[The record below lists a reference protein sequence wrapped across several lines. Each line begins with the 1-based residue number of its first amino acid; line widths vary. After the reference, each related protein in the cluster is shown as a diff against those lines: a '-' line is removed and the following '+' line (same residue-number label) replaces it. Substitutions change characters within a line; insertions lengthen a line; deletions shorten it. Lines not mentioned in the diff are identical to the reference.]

1 MNQDLLERLPLAPS
15 WSLAVGQAGKYA
27 IWAAIAFFAI
37 AVLGYIL
44 SPKIK
49 ALAKV
54 ANVSFVFGSV
64 GLAAAFGCL
73 ITLFVK
79 NQFQFEY
86 IFARADVHTDLKY
99 KVAGVWSGQQ
109 GSFLLW
115 GVCSAIFGV
124 LALPGA
130 GPYRRW
136 FGATY
141 ALFLGSIAGIL
152 AYETPFNLIKEV
164 VEANHVHMPATGNG
178 MTPSLQNYWI
188 VIHPPTIFLGFGA
201 LTVMF
206 AYAVAAMANGDV
218 KGWAQRVRPWSLVS
232 LGILALGICMG
243 GFWAYETLGWGG
255 FWMWDPV
262 ENASFVPWLLLAA
275 FVHGII
281 VQVTRSRWHG
291 TNLWLAAAPFLAFLY
306 GTFLTRSGSLGDT
319 SVHSFANM
327 DRAALNILKGVMA
340 VCFLGFLALYLFK
353 GRRLAL
359 EANKPLEKVG
369 ALHREK
375 LYGAGTMFLSLFG
388 LVLSIGMSWPMFMAM
403 ANRSVARIEEP
414 AYHKVIFWFFL
425 PIILLMAVGP
435 FVPWRGLEKKSLAE
449 ESKDDSQ
456 KRTVSRFFRGL
467 SVWRLFTDRF
477 IGPRFTNVITGGIF
491 ITGVTA
497 LLLRSPSWGIS
508 ALGGATI
515 PMPFGMR
522 ISTPAWIIFLLLLCA
537 IAAVANLWRL
547 GETLKRSR
555 SSAGAFLSHFG
566 LATLLAG
573 LIISRGFE
581 QKEQIIING
590 TKPASALGYT
600 MVVKELTGT
609 SLQDRDSKL
618 VMEVTDPTGHKF
630 EARPG
635 LFYNRNMNTGQED
648 PFTWPH
654 IERGLGHDV
663 YLALHAPIMYA
674 WEGDGQWFKVG
685 ESQTLQG
692 ITVKYEKMSMTGEPG
707 TPSAKFFAHLK
718 VSVEGQTYEATPS
731 LSGEL
736 IPDMPFV
743 GPDLRVAMLSMDA
756 KDKSVR
762 LQMIFSQPL
771 YPVTMFTKPLTGL
784 VWGGTGILFLGG
796 LLSAW
801 ARRRPRTADVEEEE
815 PNPLEPTPANKPISK
830 DAPVPAT

>member
-1 MNQDLLERLPLAPS
+1 MNEELLERLPLAPS

-27 IWAAIAFFAI
+27 IWAAIAFF
-37 AVLGYIL
+37 VLSLLGYAL
-44 SPKIK
+44 SAKKP
-49 ALAKV
+49 ALSKV
-54 ANVSFVFGSV
+54 ATASFWLGSV
-64 GLAAAFGCL
+64 GLATAFGCL

-86 IFARADVHTDLKY
+86 VFARADVHTDLKY

-115 GVCSAIFGV
+115 GVCSALFGV
-124 LALPGA
+124 LALPGT

-136 FGATY
+136 FGATF
-141 ALFLGSIAGIL
+141 AVFLGSIAGIL
-152 AYETPFNLIKEV
+152 AYESPFTLIPQV
-164 VEANHVHMPATGNG
+164 VEASHVHMPATGNG

-201 LTVMF
+201 LTIMF
-206 AYAVAAMANGDV
+206 AYAVAAMISGDI

-291 TNLWLAAAPFLAFLY
+291 TNLWLGALPFLAFLY

-327 DRAALNILKGVMA
+327 DRAALNILKGVMG
-340 VCFLGFLALYLFK
+340 VCFFGFLGLYLFR
-353 GRRLAL
+353 GRKLVA
-359 EANKPLEKVG
+359 EANKPLEGVG
-369 ALHREK
+369 KLHREG
-375 LYGAGTMFLSLFG
+375 LYGAGASFLSLFG
-388 LVLSIGMSWPMFMAM
+388 IVLAIGMSWPMFMAI
-403 ANRSVARIEEP
+403 ANKSVARIEEP
-414 AYHKVIFWFFL
+414 AYHMVVVWFFIPL
-425 PIILLMAVGP
+425 ILLMAIAP
-435 FVPWRGLEKKSLAE
+435 FVSWRGNTKNLPDRLIIL
-449 ESKDDSQ
+449 
-456 KRTVSRFFRGL
+456 L
-467 SVWRLFTDRF
+467 SVALF
-477 IGPRFTNVITGGIF
+477 VTGL
-491 ITGVTA
+491 TA
-497 LLLRSPSWGIS
+497 LGLKIPSWGTGS
-508 ALGGATI
+508 LGGATVA
-515 PMPFGMR
+515 MPFGGKA
-522 ISTPAWIIFLLLLCA
+522 PAVYWVIFLLVLCA
-537 IAAVANLWRL
+537 LAAVGNLWRL
-547 GETLKRSR
+547 IETMKRSR

-573 LIISRGFE
+573 LIVSRGLE
-581 QKEQIIING
+581 QKEEVMING

-600 MVVKELTGT
+600 MVVKELTGS

-618 VMEVTDPTGHKF
+618 VMDVTAPDGSKF

-635 LFYNRNMNTGQED
+635 LFYNRNMNSGQDE

-654 IERGLGHDV
+654 VERGLGHDV

-685 ESQTLQG
+685 EKQTLNG
-692 ITVKYEKMSMTGEPG
+692 ITVQYDKMSMTGEPG
-707 TPSAKFFAHLK
+707 SPSAKFFAHLK
-718 VSVEGQTYEATPS
+718 VTIDGQTYEAAPS

-756 KDKSVR
+756 KDKSAR

-801 ARRRPRTADVEEEE
+801 ARRRPRTVDVEEEE
-815 PNPLEPTPANKPISK
+815 PTPADPTPASKPISK